1 MMIVYSQRCGDA
13 KKMWI
18 MISIMLKLCYAV
30 KILVQPYLIISEF
43 TLMLKK
49 VGQSDNHTEALEY
62 KILYTFLVSICTRVS
77 QDPYIQVIFFR
88 SGLLLI

>member
-30 KILVQPYLIISEF
+30 KILVQPYLIISES
-43 TLMLKK
+43 TLLLEK
-49 VGQSDNHTEALEY
+49 VGQSDNHTDTLEY
-62 KILYTFLVSICTRVS
+62 KLLPTFLVRIYSRVS
-77 QDPYIQVIFFR
+77 
-88 SGLLLI
+88 